1 MLSPK
6 RRKEIYKYLEKLY
19 YDLSNAG
26 AYTGPSKLY
35 EIIKSRG
42 INDIGLY
49 TIRKWLQSQD
59 NYSLQKPTSKSFKK
73 ARVVVNKIDE
83 QYDMDLADVSSLSK
97 NNNGVKFLLIVIDIF
112 SRFLWIQPLK
122 NKTGKDVVTGL
133 KNIFN
138 KGRKCK
144 KIRSDKGSEF
154 VNHVV
159 KTYLKNEDIYF
170 FTTQNSQTKA
180 NFAERVIK
188 TIKNKIYRFFTKNR
202 TSRYIDRLDDMVQTY
217 NKTPHKSL
225 NNIAPQ
231 NVNKENEA
239 NLWAHMFLKPSKVKG
254 VRPYQFKL
262 KDMVRI
268 SHTNMIF
275 KRSYDEQYTR
285 EIFKITRRFRMQNI
299 PMYRLKDL
307 LSQPIKGNFYESEL
321 QKVDKNEDSLWFI
334 EKRLRKRKR
343 NGQVEWLV
351 KFDGFDHRFN
361 QWIPERDITDVS
373 EENEQT

>member
-1 MLSPK
+1 MKTSTFSQ
-6 RRKEIYKYLEKLY
+6 RKTHKLKP
-19 YDLSNAG
+19 
-26 AYTGPSKLY
+26 T
-35 EIIKSRG
+35 
-42 INDIGLY
+42 
-49 TIRKWLQSQD
+49 
-59 NYSLQKPTSKSFKK
+59 LQK
-73 ARVVVNKIDE
+73 E
-83 QYDMDLADVSSLSK
+83 
-97 NNNGVKFLLIVIDIF
+97 
-112 SRFLWIQPLK
+112 
-122 NKTGKDVVTGL
+122 
-133 KNIFN
+133 
-138 KGRKCK
+138 
-144 KIRSDKGSEF
+144 
-154 VNHVV
+154 
-159 KTYLKNEDIYF
+159 
-170 FTTQNSQTKA
+170 
-180 NFAERVIK
+180 
-188 TIKNKIYRFFTKNR
+188 KNR

-225 NNIAPQ
+225 DNIAPQ
-231 NVNKENEA
+231 SVNKGNEA

-285 EIFKITRRFRMQNI
+285 EIFKITKRFRMQNI

-321 QKVDKNEDSLWFI
+321 QKVDKNEDTLWFI

-351 KFDGFDHRFN
+351 KFYGFDHRFN